1 MIGVGDL
8 KRGITIELDGTLY
21 SVLEYHHI
29 KMGRGSAQVRLK
41 LRDVRGGHTLER
53 SFQATEKFARAR
65 VERFP
70 AQYLYRDGDI
80 YHFMNTG
87 TFDQVPVREEVI
99 GDSVYYMKENE
110 TYELSVYQDQPIG
123 VELPVAV
130 ELAIT
135 ETEPG
140 FKGDT
145 ASGGGKPAKT
155 ETGLTVQ
162 VPFFVNEGD
171 VVKVDTRSG
180 EYLERVSS

>member
-1 MIGVGDL
+1 MIGVGEL

-21 SVLEYHHI
+21 SVLEYNHI
-29 KMGRGSAQVRLK
+29 KMGRGSAQIRLK
-41 LRDVRGGHTLER
+41 LRDVRGGHTVEK

-70 AQYLYRDGDI
+70 AQYLYRDGDL
-80 YHFMNTG
+80 YYFMNTD
-87 TFDQVPVREEVI
+87 TFDQVPVRADVI

-110 TYELSVYQDQPIG
+110 IYELSTYQEEPIA

-130 ELAIT
+130 ELRVV
-135 ETEPG
+135 ETDPG

-162 VPFFVNEGD
+162 VPFFVHEGD

-180 EYLERVSS
+180 DYLERVSS